1 MARGL
6 HWERTRRGAK
16 RGSEMLDER
25 WPEEPSPPLKLPKM
39 SSKKDVNK
47 RLNARAKRSTMNRKV
62 KVTLADK
69 A

>member
-1 MARGL
+1 
-6 HWERTRRGAK
+6 
-16 RGSEMLDER
+16 MLDER